1 MIHNHLL
8 LLIFFSIVNSSLG
21 DEIVFPEPS
30 SIVPPDP
37 SLNLPV
43 APPVSEMRT
52 ALPYDV
58 GWFRVAPAYVIKSTS
73 ANPEPILGFSMWTAT
88 RCGHPFLV
96 SRTASVS
103 DAIWFGDGYRRILS
117 LTKEP
122 SGERWLVKIDPKTQA
137 IDGLPKLS
145 GALLPCWT
153 KYEYAELWGGCAYV
167 KEIRAIDGSDE
178 LEAEV
183 RLLESYFHPI
193 DFERVPD
200 RTVVMRKGD
209 IIEVPAKVQVGKAI
223 AKVRCAGIYR
233 ELPKLGFSGGVDLVP
248 IEWTSI
254 EDPR

>member
-1 MIHNHLL
+1 M
-8 LLIFFSIVNSSLG
+8 
-21 DEIVFPEPS
+21 
-30 SIVPPDP
+30 
-37 SLNLPV
+37 
-43 APPVSEMRT
+43 
-52 ALPYDV
+52 PYDV
-58 GWFRVAPAYVIKSTS
+58 GWFRVAPIYVIESTT
-73 ANPEPILGFSMWTAT
+73 ANPEPILGFRMWTAT
-88 RCGHPFLV
+88 RCSHPFLV

-145 GALLPCWT
+145 GALLPCWK
-153 KYEYAELWGGCAYV
+153 KYEYAELWGGCAFV

-183 RLLESYFHPI
+183 RLLESCVHPI

-209 IIEVPAKVQVGKAI
+209 IIEVPAKVAVGKAT
-223 AKVRCAGIYR
+223 AKVRCAGVYR
-233 ELPKLGFSGGVDLVP
+233 EDKERGFSGGVDLVP
-248 IEWTSI
+248 MEWTLVD
-254 EDPR
+254 EDR